1 VPAPSTDITDPPD
14 ANVAWGTDAA
24 GMAYVLH
31 QVPVMV
37 AVHAA
42 DMLEGTGG

>member
-1 VPAPSTDITDPPD
+1 MTNITEAPDSGVDWG
-14 ANVAWGTDAA
+14 ANAA
-24 GMAYVLH
+24 DMAYVLY

-42 DMLEGTGG
+42 DMLEGTSP